1 MNGIRKKKAGV
12 RCVFKR
18 LTPAYILLF
27 AFCFMLFVYEPVL
40 MYSTNKNDFWFDFQ
54 IMIIPTM
61 VLFFIFLTAGAVLMT
76 VLYFITAI
84 FHHVGFQIFQCGL
97 IALFVIFLATYIQG
111 NFLISS
117 LPVLTGE
124 TIVWEAYSRENMIT
138 LIVWIM
144 LAVLAVFMVVKYKAD
159 LTVRWAKRMAL
170 VIVAALT
177 VSLIPEMAANDAL
190 KNKDAVILT
199 DKHFNDI
206 STNRNF
212 LILLVDAVDYRAF
225 QQLIDSDETYRE
237 VFADFTNYTDTAS
250 VYPYTR
256 DSIPLLLSGELNRN
270 KEAFEAYSTEAY
282 NHSKL
287 FSRLDEENYDINLYM
302 EKLVW
307 NGECAV
313 TVQNDIRNSGISPCD
328 NMNFPVFFREEIR
341 YILFKYLPYS
351 CKKYAKIEGLGFWQ
365 ALDQY
370 SYYDKN
376 VYDAIVNNPDLDKTD
391 RNVFQFVHVEGAHLP
406 FDIDENLNPIEN
418 GTYKQKMKAT
428 IKMVDAYLSRLK
440 ANDTYDN
447 SVIMIMSDHGYYDV
461 DHDSYGEEVLERY
474 HPILLVKG
482 IQERHGFAES
492 DLPISH
498 LDFMDAYMAL
508 LDGKKGGEAFDH
520 VDTAKK
526 RTIIWY
532 EYGGE
537 DHMVEYELDGSDY
550 ERQDFKMTGNVY
562 DR

>member
-76 VLYFITAI
+76 VLYFITGI

-237 VFADFTNYTDTAS
+237 N
-250 VYPYTR
+250 
-256 DSIPLLLSGELNRN
+256 
-270 KEAFEAYSTEAY
+270 
-282 NHSKL
+282 
-287 FSRLDEENYDINLYM
+287 
-302 EKLVW
+302 
-307 NGECAV
+307 
-313 TVQNDIRNSGISPCD
+313 
-328 NMNFPVFFREEIR
+328 
-341 YILFKYLPYS
+341 
-351 CKKYAKIEGLGFWQ
+351 
-365 ALDQY
+365 
-370 SYYDKN
+370 
-376 VYDAIVNNPDLDKTD
+376 
-391 RNVFQFVHVEGAHLP
+391 
-406 FDIDENLNPIEN
+406 
-418 GTYKQKMKAT
+418 
-428 IKMVDAYLSRLK
+428 
-440 ANDTYDN
+440 
-447 SVIMIMSDHGYYDV
+447 
-461 DHDSYGEEVLERY
+461 
-474 HPILLVKG
+474 
-482 IQERHGFAES
+482 
-492 DLPISH
+492 
-498 LDFMDAYMAL
+498 
-508 LDGKKGGEAFDH
+508 
-520 VDTAKK
+520 
-526 RTIIWY
+526 
-532 EYGGE
+532 
-537 DHMVEYELDGSDY
+537 
-550 ERQDFKMTGNVY
+550 
-562 DR
+562 